1 MLKFLKYT
9 GIVLG
14 SILLIAF
21 VLLGTGVGDA
31 PEPDYTP
38 IVDPVVADEDN
49 GYFLYSQSLEELL
62 GDGTDEAAIR
72 ITKSGRAVAYM
83 NNVPP
88 TMPDIA
94 ERNIRAEFIHH
105 RADGAML
112 AELGALYKQGVLPL
126 PQTETL
132 PLESAVEAH
141 LRSESRRT
149 RGKLVL
155 SINDL

>member
-62 GDGTDEAAIR
+62 GDALETRGGVKDKIAALAPERLEAF
-72 ITKSGRAVAYM
+72 Y
-83 NNVPP
+83 
-88 TMPDIA
+88 
-94 ERNIRAEFIHH
+94 
-105 RADGAML
+105 
-112 AELGALYKQGVLPL
+112 
-126 PQTETL
+126 ETL
-132 PLESAVEAH
+132 NVALDKPYWVKSRVSLFNAWDGLLQNEYTSEILK
-141 LRSESRRT
+141 LRGELAI
-149 RGKLVL
+149 K
-155 SINDL
+155 NHDLNAFTQTLGTCLLYTSPSPRDS